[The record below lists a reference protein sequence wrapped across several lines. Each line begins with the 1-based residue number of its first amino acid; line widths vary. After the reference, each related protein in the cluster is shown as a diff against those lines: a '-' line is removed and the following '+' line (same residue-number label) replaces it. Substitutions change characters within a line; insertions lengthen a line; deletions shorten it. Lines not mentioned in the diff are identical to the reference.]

1 MQTFKTTL
9 IAFVASFLISPSPV
23 APGVTTSTSTTVVN
37 SGSALNSGN
46 APASAGY
53 VFSRIDRGMLSYP
66 EASAGYAP
74 LGIAKINGR
83 KFAVNCFQ
91 NGARIDDVAGPGRGF
106 ADIYDSA
113 GVLVRR
119 FTFRDNLNSPPQITE
134 YVSIPT
140 R

>member
-9 IAFVASFLISPSPV
+9 IAFVTSSLISPSPV
-23 APGVTTSTSTTVVN
+23 APGMTTTSSTAVYSVA
-37 SGSALNSGN
+37 ALSLGN
-46 APASAGY
+46 APESAGY
-53 VFSRIDRGMLSYP
+53 VFSRLDRSIPGYP

-83 KFAVNCFQ
+83 QFAVNCFQ
-91 NGARIDDVAGPGRGF
+91 NGARLDDVAGPGRGF
-106 ADIYDSA
+106 ADIFDSA
-113 GVLVRR
+113 GLLVRR

>member
-9 IAFVASFLISPSPV
+9 IAFVASFLISASPV
-23 APGVTTSTSTTVVN
+23 APGVTTGTSTTVVN

-46 APASAGY
+46 PPASAGY
-53 VFSRIDRGMLSYP
+53 VFSRLDRSIHGYP

-83 KFAVNCFQ
+83 QFEVNCFQ

-106 ADIYDSA
+106 ADVFDSS
-113 GVLVRR
+113 GLLVRR
-119 FTFRDNLNSPPQITE
+119 FAFRENLNSPPEITE

>member
-1 MQTFKTTL
+1 MQTFKTTV

-23 APGVTTSTSTTVVN
+23 APEVTTRASTTVIN
-37 SGSALNSGN
+37 SDSALNSGN
-46 APASAGY
+46 ATASPGY
-53 VFSRIDRGMLSYP
+53 VFSRLDRSIPGYP

-83 KFAVNCFQ
+83 QFAVNSFQ
-91 NGARIDDVAGPGRGF
+91 NGARLDDVAGPGRGF
-106 ADIYDSA
+106 ADIFDSD
-113 GVLVRR
+113 GLLVRR
-119 FTFRDNLNSPPQITE
+119 FTFRDSLNSPPQITE

>member
-1 MQTFKTTL
+1 MQTLKTTM

-23 APGVTTSTSTTVVN
+23 APGVTTSTNTTVVN

-46 APASAGY
+46 PPASAGY
-53 VFSRIDRGMLSYP
+53 AFPRLDSRMRYP
-66 EASAGYAP
+66 EASAGYAT

-83 KFAVNCFQ
+83 KFAVNSFQ

-119 FTFRDNLNSPPQITE
+119 FAFRENLNSPPQITE